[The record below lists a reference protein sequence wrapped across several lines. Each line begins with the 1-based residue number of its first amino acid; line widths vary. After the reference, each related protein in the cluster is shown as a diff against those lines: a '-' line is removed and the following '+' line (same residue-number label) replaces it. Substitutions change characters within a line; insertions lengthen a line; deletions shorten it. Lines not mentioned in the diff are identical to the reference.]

1 MVSERKDQVD
11 VEPILR
17 LLDRHWK
24 WVTVAAWLIL
34 CAWFVYNKWH
44 QILTF
49 DLLDTDDN
57 MRISQVR
64 ALLHGQAWYDLR
76 QYRLNPPFGANIHWS
91 RLVDLPLAGLILLF
105 RPWVGGAGAERI
117 AVAVAPL
124 LPYLLL
130 LFGVAL
136 TARRLIHP
144 AAFVLA
150 FIALFSAGSTNGMFM
165 PTRIDHHGWQL
176 ALLSIAVAGLADP
189 KRARGGATLGLAT
202 ALSLSIGL
210 ELLIYLALAG
220 AATVLLWID
229 DRDEKR
235 RLAAYAVTLAGGTA
249 LGFLAFASYANRLAV
264 CDALSP
270 VWLSDALLGGAML
283 FGLGWLSPADWKR
296 RLALA
301 AGVAVI
307 VALFHA
313 AMWPHCLSRLEGV
326 SPEVQRLWLSH
337 VREAR
342 PVYRHGWQV
351 ATLLVALPL
360 TGAVGW
366 GLLAWTNRLNRALLR
381 RTLAAAAPALA
392 ATLLLAWQTRTAP
405 AAQMLSIVGAIA
417 IVWSLAP
424 LAQRVN
430 ILALRTLATVGIALL
445 GLGAIVPF
453 AMQAL
458 PGKKSTPRE
467 MAIGKANRQCNSM
480 AAFKPVA
487 LQPKG
492 MVFTFVDFGPRVI
505 TITHHDSV
513 IGPYHRNG
521 EQIADVMNAFR
532 GSEPQAHAILA
543 KYHSNY
549 LLTCP
554 NGSTTTIFMAE
565 APKGFYA
572 QLQQGKVPAWLTPI
586 KLPADS
592 PFKMWKVVG

>member
-1 MVSERKDQVD
+1 VSERKDQVD

-17 LLDRHWK
+17 LLDRHWR
-24 WVTVAAWLIL
+24 WVAVVAWLLL
-34 CAWFVYNKWH
+34 CAWFVYNRWS
-44 QILTF
+44 QIHAF

-64 ALLHGQAWYDLR
+64 ALLHGQDWYDLR
-76 QYRLNPPFGANIHWS
+76 QFRLNPPLGANIHWS

-105 RPWVGGAGAERI
+105 RPWLGGAEAERI
-117 AVAVAPL
+117 AVAVAPM

-130 LFGVAL
+130 LFGVGL

-189 KRARGGATLGLAT
+189 KRARGGATLGIAT

-220 AATVLLWID
+220 AATVLFWID
-229 DRDEKR
+229 DRGEKR

-249 LGFLAFASYANRLAV
+249 LGFLVFASYANRLAV

-270 VWLSDALLGGAML
+270 VWLSDALLCGALL
-283 FGLGWLSPADWKR
+283 FGLAWLSPTDWKR

-301 AGVAVI
+301 AGAAVI
-307 VALFHA
+307 VAGFHA
-313 AMWPHCLSRLEGV
+313 MMWPHCLSRLEGV

-342 PVYRHGWQV
+342 PVYRHGWQT
-351 ATLLVALPL
+351 ATLLLALPL
-360 TGAVGW
+360 TGAFGW
-366 GLLAWTNRLNRALLR
+366 GLLAWINRQNRPLLR

-405 AAQMLSIVGAIA
+405 AAQMLGVVGAIA
-417 IVWSLAP
+417 IVWILAP
-424 LAQRVN
+424 TVQQIRNSV
-430 ILALRTLATVGIALL
+430 LRTGATVGVALL

-453 AMQAL
+453 AMQAV

-467 MAIGKANRQCNSM
+467 MVIGKANRQCNSM

-521 EQIADVMNAFR
+521 QQIADVMNAFR

-554 NGSTTTIFMAE
+554 NGSTTTIFMSE

-572 QLQQGKVPAWLTPI
+572 QLQRGQVPAWLAPI

-592 PFKMWKVVG
+592 PFRMWKVVG

>member
-1 MVSERKDQVD
+1 MSERKDQVD
-11 VEPILR
+11 IEPVLR

-24 WVTVAAWLIL
+24 LVTVLAWLIL
-34 CAWFVYNKWH
+34 CAWFVYNRWS
-44 QILTF
+44 QIHTF

-64 ALLHGQAWYDLR
+64 ALLHGQDWYDLR

-91 RLVDLPLAGLILLF
+91 RLVDLPLAGLILLL
-105 RPWVGGAGAERI
+105 RPWLGGAEAERI
-117 AVAVAPL
+117 AVAIAPM
-124 LPYLLL
+124 LPYLLM

-176 ALLSIAVAGLADP
+176 ALLSMAVAGLADP
-189 KRARGGATLGLAT
+189 KRARGGATLGVAT

-220 AATVLLWID
+220 VATVLFWID
-229 DRDEKR
+229 DRDERR
-235 RLAAYAVTLAGGTA
+235 RLSAYAVTLAGGTA
-249 LGFLAFASYANRLAV
+249 LGFLLFASYANRLAV

-270 VWLSDALLGGAML
+270 VWLSNALLGGALL
-283 FGLGWLSPADWKR
+283 FGLAALSPADWKR
-296 RLALA
+296 RFVLA
-301 AGVAVI
+301 AGAAVI
-307 VALFHA
+307 IALFHA
-313 AMWPHCLSRLEGV
+313 MMWPHCLSRLEGV
-326 SPEVQRLWLSH
+326 SPEVERLWLSH

-342 PVYRHGWQV
+342 PVYRHGWQT
-351 ATLLVALPL
+351 ATLLLALPL

-366 GLLAWTNRLNRALLR
+366 GLLAWTNRGNRELLR
-381 RTLAAAAPALA
+381 RTLAAATPALA

-405 AAQMLSIVGAIA
+405 AAQMLSVVGAITIA
-417 IVWSLAP
+417 WLLAP

-430 ILALRTLATVGIALL
+430 VLLFRTVATVGIALL

-453 AMQAL
+453 AMQAV

-467 MAIGKANRQCNSM
+467 IAIGKANRQCNTM
-480 AAFKPVA
+480 AAYRPVA

-505 TITHHDSV
+505 TITHHNSV
-513 IGPYHRNG
+513 TGPYHRNG
-521 EQIADVMNAFR
+521 QQIADVMNAFR
-532 GSEPQAHAILA
+532 GSEPQAHAIMA

-554 NGSTTTIFMAE
+554 NGSTTTIFMSE

-572 QLQQGKVPAWLTPI
+572 QLEQGKVPAWLAPVT
-586 KLPADS
+586 LPANS